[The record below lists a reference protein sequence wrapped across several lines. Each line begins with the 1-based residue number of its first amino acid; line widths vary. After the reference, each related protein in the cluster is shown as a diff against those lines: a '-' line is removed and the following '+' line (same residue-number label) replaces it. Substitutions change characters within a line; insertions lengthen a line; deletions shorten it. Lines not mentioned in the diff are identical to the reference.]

1 MIVALKCQ
9 STVNVREITTNHLN
23 SLHLINSLI
32 FLFCIMEDMDNNQV
46 KVFKIILEYFV
57 QHIDYLCDVK
67 NNPVEEDKSE
77 QEHQDEN
84 KKRKKIII
92 KGSRL
97 AFVGDAKL
105 NTDESVFTKSGQGY
119 NDNSIQT
126 QMENYIQKQ
135 IKQDNGVK
143 NSQEFNSFTCPNN
156 GQQKICISID
166 ASIGFIGGSYL
177 HLLSVDK
184 DGPAGTNINPVFTT
198 EEKNNEITKEFVGL
212 EVGPSKSHPEYV
224 FPRLQFSFTELGLSD
239 GNPNDYK
246 QANLQMFLDYFLEM
260 RKAEL
265 SRKDNSL
272 TTRGYD
278 QLLATQ
284 NMILTGA
291 PGTGKT
297 WAAKNI
303 ASWMIC
309 DMSYSKLKEF
319 DDKNTIFNSC
329 CKLVQFHP
337 SYDYTDFVEGLRP
350 MKKSGGNNE
359 IGFELTNGVF
369 KKFCEEA
376 LKNQNKENPKTPPYV
391 FIIDEI
397 NRGELSKIFGELF
410 YSIDPGYRGTNGAVL
425 TQYANMVGAA
435 SVFDQKLGFFTNN
448 TPPPGTPDD
457 EKVLDAGF
465 SKDFQPKMNE
475 EPTHSNQI
483 ISAASEGANK
493 QEFGNFFVPENVY
506 IIGTMNDIDRSVDS
520 MDFAMRRRFS
530 FIEVKANERMDIWT
544 GKDWGDLAAACMIAI
559 NNEIDKIPG
568 LNSSYHVG
576 PAYFKKLDDYNKEYP
591 DFFKLWDNHLHGV
604 LFEYLRGKKD
614 AKGTINTIQ
623 NSYLKALVKAIN
635 SRFNVS
641 GKWGESL
648 IKKCN
653 SASTLNANIKD
664 IDSAKDYL
672 KNIKGEIK
680 FDDNLLSD
688 SINREEEINKMRIMI
703 KRHMDIGKK
712 IMNLPKQEV

>member
-1 MIVALKCQ
+1 
-9 STVNVREITTNHLN
+9 
-23 SLHLINSLI
+23 
-32 FLFCIMEDMDNNQV
+32 MEDMDNNQV
-46 KVFKIILEYFV
+46 RPNDTKIFKIILEYFV
-57 QHIDYLCDVK
+57 QHMDYLCDVK
-67 NNPVEEDKSE
+67 NDPVEGDELE

-84 KKRKKIII
+84 KDRKKIII
-92 KGSRL
+92 KGSGL
-97 AFVGDAKL
+97 AFEGDVKI
-105 NTDESVFTKSGQGY
+105 NTNDSDFTKSGQGY
-119 NDNSIQT
+119 NDDLIQT

-135 IKQDNGVK
+135 INPYDSVDNPQK
-143 NSQEFNSFTCPNN
+143 FNSFTCLDR
-156 GQQKICISID
+156 QQKICISID

-177 HLLSVDK
+177 HLLSVDSG
-184 DGPAGTNINPVFTT
+184 GPAGTNINPVFTT
-198 EEKNNEITKEFVGL
+198 EEKNNEITKKFVGL

-224 FPRLQFSFTELGLSD
+224 FPRLQFSFTELGLSE
-239 GNPNDYK
+239 GNPNDDT

-278 QLLATQ
+278 QLLATH

-309 DMSYSKLKEF
+309 DKSYSELKES
-319 DDKNTIFNSC
+319 DDKNIFNSR

-376 LKNQNKENPKTPPYV
+376 LKNQDKEDPKIPRYV

-425 TQYANMVGAA
+425 TQYANMVEEA
-435 SVFDQKLGFFTNN
+435 SVFDQKLGFLTKNTN
-448 TPPPGTPDD
+448 TPPPGTPDNTITP
-457 EKVLDAGF
+457 DA
-465 SKDFQPKMNE
+465 DIHENFQPKTDE
-475 EPTHSNQI
+475 DPTHSNQI
-483 ISAASEGANK
+483 IRAASEGANK
-493 QEFGNFFVPENVY
+493 PEFGNFFVPENVY

-559 NNEIDKIPG
+559 NNEIDMIPG
-568 LNSSYHVG
+568 LNSAYHVG
-576 PAYFKKLDDYNKEYP
+576 PAYFKKLDDYNKNHP

-614 AKGTINTIQ
+614 AEGTINTIQ

-641 GKWGESL
+641 GKWGERL
-648 IKKCN
+648 IKKGN
-653 SASTLNANIKD
+653 SASTLNANIKNT
-664 IDSAKDYL
+664 DSAKDYL
-672 KNIKGEIK
+672 KKIKGEIK

-703 KRHMDIGKK
+703 KRHMDIGKN
-712 IMNLPKQEV
+712 IMELPD